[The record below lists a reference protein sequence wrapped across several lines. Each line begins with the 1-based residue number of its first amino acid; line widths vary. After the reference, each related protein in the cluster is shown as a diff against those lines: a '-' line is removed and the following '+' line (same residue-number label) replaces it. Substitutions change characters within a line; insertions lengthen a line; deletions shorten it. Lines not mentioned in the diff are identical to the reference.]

1 MRNAQN
7 AALLAFMAEA
17 DRRQKAEQVERD
29 NAPAWERV
37 KRPILVDLSLLGRAF
52 RRAA

>member
-7 AALLAFMAEA
+7 AALLAMMAEA
-17 DRRQKAEQVERD
+17 DRRQKAAEAAREI
-29 NAPAWERV
+29 APAWEKV
-37 KRPILVDLSLLGRAF
+37 TRPILVDLSLLGRAF

>member
-7 AALLAFMAEA
+7 AALLAMMAEA
-17 DRRQKAEQVERD
+17 DRRQKAEAAERD
-29 NAPAWERV
+29 AAPIWEKV
-37 KRPILVDLSLLGRAF
+37 ARPILVDLSMLGRAF